1 MKEIYK
7 ILMNVPKGRVTT
19 YKELGRASGHHQ
31 RAVGKLMN
39 VNPYAPRVPC
49 HRVVMSGGS
58 IGGFGGGV
66 PKKIAMLEKEGV
78 LVKRGKIID
87 FEKKF
92 FQFNL

>member
-7 ILMNVPKGRVTT
+7 ILMKVPKGRVTT

-49 HRVVMSGGS
+49 HRVVMSDGS
-58 IGGFGGGV
+58 IGGFDGNV
-66 PKKIAMLEKEGV
+66 PKKIALLKKEGV
-78 LVKRGKIID
+78 KVRKGKIVD

-92 FQFNL
+92 YRFNL

>member
-7 ILMNVPKGRVTT
+7 ILKKVPKGRVTT
-19 YKELGRASGHHQ
+19 YKELGRASGYHQ

-49 HRVVMSGGS
+49 HRVVMSNGS
-58 IGGFGGGV
+58 IGGFDGNV
-66 PKKIAMLEKEGV
+66 PKKIAILKKEGI
-78 LVKRGKIID
+78 LVKLGKIVD

-92 FQFNL
+92 FKF

>member
-7 ILMNVPKGRVTT
+7 ILMKVPKGRITT

-39 VNPYAPRVPC
+39 INPYAPRVPC
-49 HRVVMSGGS
+49 HRVVMSDGS
-58 IGGFGGGV
+58 IGGFGGTV
-66 PKKIAMLEKEGV
+66 PKKIAILKKEGV
-78 LVKRGKIID
+78 MVKRGKIVD

-92 FQFNL
+92 YHFK

>member
-7 ILMNVPKGRVTT
+7 ILMKVPRGRVTT
-19 YKELGRASGHHQ
+19 YKELGRASGYHQ

-49 HRVVMSGGS
+49 HRVVMSDGS
-58 IGGFGGGV
+58 IGGFDGNV
-66 PKKIAMLEKEGV
+66 PKKIKMLTEEGV
-78 LVKRGKIID
+78 EVKNGKIVN

-92 FQFNL
+92 YQFNL